1 MGGDKD
7 KPLPYNK
14 TEGAGFIPARSMWQQ
29 RFVEGFSPVLA
40 IPPELRVPFF
50 VSMVGGDEFVSTVT
64 DTGQD
69 VRLTLPMA
77 G

>member
-7 KPLPYNK
+7 NPLPYNK

-29 RFVEGFSPVLA
+29 RFVERFSPVLA
-40 IPPELRVPFF
+40 IPPGTSCAVFRID
-50 VSMVGGDEFVSTVT
+50 GWGDEFVSTVT
-64 DTGQD
+64 DTGQEL
-69 VRLTLPMA
+69 RLTLPMA